1 MRSLQAVVKRYR
13 NLFAQESEQDNT
25 TDEAGTDGIDVE
37 ATFSSHWGWLETVD
51 DLAKGEREKW
61 EYFLKMNIIEFLN
74 EMAFRKDRKKQEN
87 ELITKLIKG
96 KTADEAHILLIS
108 YLISK
113 R

>member
-1 MRSLQAVVKRYR
+1 
-13 NLFAQESEQDNT
+13 
-25 TDEAGTDGIDVE
+25 
-37 ATFSSHWGWLETVD
+37 
-51 DLAKGEREKW
+51 
-61 EYFLKMNIIEFLN
+61 MNIIEFLN